1 MGAVSDKDDG
11 GMYITS
17 SKAQFGTLDGYCMGE
32 NHDANP

>member
-17 SKAQFGTLDGYCMGE
+17 SKAQFGILHGE